1 MKSTTAYFS
10 MEIGIDAAMPTYSGG
25 LGVLAGDMLRA
36 AADLKVPLVAVT
48 LLHRKGYFHQRINA
62 EGWQTEEEAAW
73 TVSDYLQKMPAQ
85 VSVSIE
91 SRTVFITCWRFVI
104 TGVSGFEIPVY
115 FLDTDV
121 DGNSDWDRT
130 LTHYLYGGDD
140 HYRLCQEVVLGIG
153 GARMLSA
160 LGHTDITQYH
170 MNEGHSSLL
179 VLELLDEEREKA
191 GRSTILPEDI
201 KAVRE
206 RCVFTTHTPVP
217 AGHDRFPMEL
227 VEKVLGRA
235 EVTEMQ
241 DVFCCDGQLNLTYL
255 ALNLSRYI
263 NGVAKKHSEVSR
275 LMFTTY
281 EIDAITNGVHAG
293 TWAAP
298 PLQKL
303 FDAYIPGWRQ
313 DNFSLRSAL
322 SIPRNEIWTTHQE
335 AKATMIENINRA
347 ANSDLNAEVFTLGFA
362 RRATGYK
369 RWELLF
375 EDIERLKNI
384 AARFGSIQIIFSGK
398 AHPNDQT
405 GKQAI
410 QYILQ
415 MREAL
420 KQDMKIAFV
429 ENYTMNVAKLLVS
442 GVDVWLNTPQPPLEA
457 SGTSGMKAAINGVP
471 SLSILDGW
479 WLEGHIEGVTG
490 WAIGEKHLGNQETEN
505 NTNDAH
511 SLYDKLENIILPL
524 FYQDRKKFTA
534 VMKHAIAINGSFFNA
549 QRMVQQYVMNAYY
562 H

>member
-10 MEIGIDAAMPTYSGG
+10 MEIGIDAALPTYSGG

-62 EGWQTEEEAAW
+62 DGWQIEEEAAW
-73 TVSDYLQKMPAQ
+73 KVSDYLQKMPAQ

-91 SRTVFITCWRFVI
+91 SRSVLITCWRFVI
-104 TGVSGFEIPVY
+104 KGVSGFEIPVY

-121 DGNSDWDRT
+121 DGNSDWDRR
-130 LTHYLYGGDD
+130 LTDYLYGGDD

-153 GARMLSA
+153 GARMLRA
-160 LGHTDITQYH
+160 LGHTDIAQYH

-241 DVFCCDGQLNLTYL
+241 DIFCCDGQLNLTYL
-255 ALNLSRYI
+255 ALNLSRHI

-281 EIDAITNGVHAG
+281 EIDAITNGVHTG

-322 SIPRNEIWTTHQE
+322 SIPRKEIWAAHQE
-335 AKATMIENINRA
+335 AKRTMMENINRV

-375 EDIERLKNI
+375 EDVERLKNI
-384 AARFGSIQIIFSGK
+384 TARFGSIQVIFSGK

-415 MREAL
+415 MRETL
-420 KQDMKIAFV
+420 KQDMKIVFV
-429 ENYTMNVAKLLVS
+429 ENYTMDVAKLLVS
-442 GVDVWLNTPQPPLEA
+442 GVDVWLNTPKPPLEA

-490 WAIGEKHLGNQETEN
+490 WAIGEKHLGNQETQN
-505 NTNDAH
+505 NANDAH
-511 SLYDKLENIILPL
+511 SLYDKLENVILPL
-524 FYQDRKKFTA
+524 FYQDRKKFTI

-562 H
+562 Q